1 MVGGLGC
8 SLSVVPMVIV
18 GEPVEKLFLWGH
30 SSCVLDDKDENKV
43 MVFGGFGGMGRHARR
58 SESLLLNPFSG
69 TLKVIN
75 LEGSPTPR
83 LGHTCSLAGDCVF
96 VIGGR
101 ADPVNILDD
110 VWVLNTAKSDWRLAG
125 CIGSVFPPR

>member
-101 ADPVNILDD
+101 ADPVSILDD